1 MARCCSG
8 LSLYEAVQRAEAAA
22 NEAAEIYSYPPA
34 ATVALF
40 GDSYFSTDGVGQGV
54 YDTQVNSAYNHA
66 QGIFTWANASL
77 GGRLTLV
84 RNAGVAGNTTAQML
98 ARVSNVT
105 DLAVVPDYC
114 IVLGGTND
122 MLTDVVSATTI
133 SNLTAIYE
141 ALHEKRI
148 TVVACTTPPVFS
160 ATQSRRLAQDEVNN
174 WIRSRRESPGFIVCD
189 WAGRWADADVGGA
202 RTGLST
208 DGVHPTAL
216 GAGALGKMLADA
228 MRPYLGGSLSSLPAQ
243 NADETNAM
251 LNGMMTGTGGGL
263 GAGAAGSLATSWL
276 AARQTGTGTLTLA
289 KVARTDNIAGEWQSF
304 TLSGTSSTYIMYQD
318 RLTIAAAGQK
328 WLAECE
334 FDSLAPA
341 GGMTR
346 FVLQIASGSANAF
359 TLYQGLGVGQAYP
372 TDVAAGVIRTP
383 PMVVTNST
391 TIQTGITL
399 EGTGGSVRVSRIRA
413 RRIS

>member
-8 LSLYEAVQRAEAAA
+8 PSLLEAVTRAEAAA
-22 NEAAEIYSYPPA
+22 AEAAETFAYPHA
-34 ATVALF
+34 ATTALF
-40 GDSYFSTDGVGQGV
+40 GDSYFSMDGVGQGV
-54 YDTQVNSAYNHA
+54 YDTAVNPSYNHS
-66 QGIFTWANASL
+66 QGLFTWANISL

-98 ARVSNVT
+98 DRVSNIT
-105 DLAVVPDYC
+105 GLAVVPDYC
-114 IVLGGTND
+114 VVLGGTND
-122 MLTDVVSATTI
+122 MLTDVPSATTI

-141 ALHEKRI
+141 ALQEKRI

-174 WIRSRRESPGFIVCD
+174 WIRDRREQPGFIVCD
-189 WAGRWADADVGGA
+189 WAGRWADATVGGA

-228 MRPYLGGSLSSLPAQ
+228 MRPYIGGSLSSLPAQ

-263 GAGAAGSLATSWL
+263 GAGCVGSLATSWL
-276 AARQTGTGTLTLA
+276 AGRLSGTGTLTLA
-289 KVARTDNIAGEWQSF
+289 KVARTDGIAGEWQSY
-304 TLSGTSSTYIMYQD
+304 TLSGTASTYIVYQD
-318 RLTIAAAGQK
+318 RLSIAAAGQK

-346 FVLQIASGSANAF
+346 FILQLVSGTANTF
-359 TLYQGLGVGQAYP
+359 SPYQGLTIGQPYP

-383 PMVVTNST
+383 PLTVTGST
-391 TIQTGITL
+391 TIQASIAL
-399 EGTGGSVRVSRIRA
+399 EGTAGSVRVSRIRA